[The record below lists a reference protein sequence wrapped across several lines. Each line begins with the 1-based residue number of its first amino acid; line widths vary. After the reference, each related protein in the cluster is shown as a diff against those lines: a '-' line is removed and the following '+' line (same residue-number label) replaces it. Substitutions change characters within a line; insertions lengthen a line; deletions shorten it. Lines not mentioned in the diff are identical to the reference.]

1 MAFGSRNRARRR
13 MRGRATSETAPGPGS
28 APPVFVGG
36 TGRSGTTIMAE
47 LIARSSRYALI
58 PIEIQ
63 FHAAPRGLAELLEG
77 RVEVDEFRR
86 EILERWYY
94 REPNRNGMRGL
105 HAIAAGHAVEAA
117 LARCVANYRK
127 RPEQAAAMLL
137 HELLDPVAKAQGKA
151 GWVEM
156 SPPSIRVAD
165 TLGRAMPR
173 AKFIHAVRDGR
184 DVASSVTGLRWGPN
198 DLWSALSWWEEEL
211 LAMFKAQQKLPEGQI
226 LTLGL
231 EDLVVHRREESYER
245 LQSFLELDD
254 EPAMRAFFDTEMVP
268 ERARVGRWRRDLD
281 DAEAREVEAAYQQAR
296 SRFEAAGFPLP

>member
-1 MAFGSRNRARRR
+1 MAFGRRNRAQRLVREER
-13 MRGRATSETAPGPGS
+13 PPAAPPGRGS

-63 FHAAPRGLAELLEG
+63 FHAAPRGLAELLQG
-77 RVEVDEFRR
+77 RVDVGEFRR

-94 REPNRNGMRGL
+94 REPNKNGMRGL

-117 LARCVANYRK
+117 LARCVASYEK
-127 RPEQAAAMLL
+127 RPEQAAATLL
-137 HELLDPVAKAQGKA
+137 HELLDPVAEAQGKA

-165 TLGRAMPR
+165 TLGRAMPD

-184 DVASSVTGLRWGPN
+184 DVASSVANLRWGPN
-198 DLWSALSWWEEEL
+198 DFWSALSWWEEEL
-211 LAMFKAQQKLPEGQI
+211 LAMFKAQHKLPESQI

-231 EDLVVHRREESYER
+231 EDLVVHRRRESYER
-245 LQSFLELDD
+245 LQSFLGLDD

-281 DAEAREVEAAYQQAR
+281 DDQAREVEAAYQQAR